1 MSFHREETTNQRVVQ
16 REVKKMSPSQ
26 KEALG
31 RQLLDEAARE
41 TSGVPPTHPY
51 QDTDFINPFNTAP
64 PAPAVEV
71 REV

>member
-1 MSFHREETTNQRVVQ
+1 
-16 REVKKMSPSQ
+16 MSPSQ

-41 TSGVPPTHPY
+41 TSAAPRSHPY

-64 PAPAVEV
+64 PASAPEV
-71 REV
+71 SKKKK

>member
-1 MSFHREETTNQRVVQ
+1 
-16 REVKKMSPSQ
+16 MSPSQ

-41 TSGVPPTHPY
+41 TSAAPRSHPY

-64 PAPAVEV
+64 PASAPEV
-71 REV
+71 SKKKIINLL